1 MKLSVE
7 ISKYP
12 LTEDDYVS
20 AIQDFIDRINT
31 YDGISVITNYM
42 STQLFGDYD
51 VVMAALSSELKL
63 SFEKYGTSIF
73 VCKFIPG
80 DLQAKYGNK
89 YASN

>member
-12 LTEDDYVS
+12 LTEADYVS
-20 AIQDFIDRINT
+20 AIQDFIDRVNT
-31 YDGISVITNYM
+31 HEGIRVITNLM

-51 VVMAALSSELKL
+51 QVMTVLNKELKT
-63 SFEKYGTSIF
+63 SFEKHGTSVF

-80 DLQAKYGNK
+80 DLAEKYGQ
-89 YASN
+89 

>member
-12 LTEDDYVS
+12 LSEQDYVV

-31 YDGISVITNYM
+31 YSGIKVITNHM

-51 VVMAALSSELKL
+51 AVTTALTKELKT
-63 SFEKYGTSIF
+63 SFEKYGTSVF

-80 DLQAKYGNK
+80 DLTEKY
-89 YASN
+89 S

>member
-12 LTEDDYVS
+12 LSEHDYVS
-20 AIQDFIDRINT
+20 AIQDFIDRINL
-31 YDGISVITNYM
+31 YPEVKVITNHM

-51 VVMAALSSELKL
+51 VITSALTKELKV
-63 SFEKYGTSIF
+63 SFEKYDTSVF

-80 DLQAKYGNK
+80 DLTE
-89 YASN
+89 S

>member
-12 LTEDDYVS
+12 LTEADYVS
-20 AIQDFIDRINT
+20 AIQDFIDRVNT
-31 YDGISVITNYM
+31 HEGIRVITNLM

-51 VVMAALSSELKL
+51 QVMTGLNKELKT
-63 SFEKYGTSIF
+63 SFEKHGTSVF

-80 DLQAKYGNK
+80 DLAEKYGQ
-89 YASN
+89 